1 MPADCVYPDAVDA
14 HDAGNTLTGRQPA
27 RGIPVRPRAHHAGYP
42 PEALFFP
49 QAVELRLR
57 KIRGSLAQDIVAAAQ
72 FAVFTLQFLQTLTF
86 SGAQSA
92 VTCTGIALILTQP
105 GTQGLRRTADFRGD
119 GADGR
124 PLRVIVI
131 LAFDNHTNGPLTD
144 LRGKARI
151 FSHPVYLSLKEFS
164 LQDSRGDS
172 VTFEEACLRWLE
184 EKADKKSLD
193 SDKSR
198 IEFWLEHFE
207 GIRLKDISE
216 AKIYSAVSRMHNRK
230 TKEIWKQKVQAAIR
244 KGKEPPV
251 YEPKPVST
259 QTKAKHLAMIKA
271 ILRAAERDWKWLE
284 KAPVIKIPAVRNKR
298 VRWLEKEEAKRL
310 IDECPEPLK
319 SVVKFALAT
328 GLRKSN
334 IINLEWQQI
343 DMQRRV
349 AWVNPEESKS
359 NRAIG
364 VALNDT
370 ACKVL
375 RDQIGKHHKWVFV
388 HTKAA
393 KRADGTSTP
402 AVRKMRIDSKTSWL
416 SACRRAGIEDFR
428 FHDLRHTWASWLIQ
442 SGVPL
447 SVLQE
452 MGGWESIEMVR
463 RYAHLAPNHLT
474 EHARKIDDI
483 FGDNVPNMSH
493 CGIMEDIKKA

>member
-1 MPADCVYPDAVDA
+1 MSLFRRGEIWYASYSLPGGRRIKESLGASDKRLATELHDKRKAELWRVDRLGDFPD
-14 HDAGNTLTGRQPA
+14 
-27 RGIPVRPRAHHAGYP
+27 
-42 PEALFFP
+42 
-49 QAVELRLR
+49 
-57 KIRGSLAQDIVAAAQ
+57 
-72 FAVFTLQFLQTLTF
+72 
-86 SGAQSA
+86 
-92 VTCTGIALILTQP
+92 
-105 GTQGLRRTADFRGD
+105 
-119 GADGR
+119 
-124 PLRVIVI
+124 
-131 LAFDNHTNGPLTD
+131 
-144 LRGKARI
+144 
-151 FSHPVYLSLKEFS
+151 
-164 LQDSRGDS
+164 
-172 VTFEEACLRWLE
+172 VTFDDACMRWLE
-184 EKADKKSLD
+184 EKAEKKSLKD
-193 SDKSR
+193 DRSR
-198 IEFWLEHFE
+198 MAFWLAHFE
-207 GIRLKDISE
+207 GVRLKDVTE
-216 AKIYSAVSRMHNRK
+216 QKIYSAVNKMSNRK
-230 TKEIWKQKVQAAIR
+230 QLEIWKIKAAVAQKN
-244 KGKEPPV
+244 GEPAPV
-251 YEPKPVST
+251 YSAKPVTTS
-259 QTKAKHLAMIKA
+259 TKAKHLALMKA

-284 KAPVIKIPAVRNKR
+284 KAPVIKIPSVRNKR

-334 IINLEWQQI
+334 IMNLEWQQI

-349 AWVNPEESKS
+349 AWVNPEDSKS

-388 HTKAA
+388 HTTAA

-483 FGDNVPNMSH
+483 FGDDVPNMSH
-493 CGIMEDIKKA
+493 SIIMEEIKKA

>member
-1 MPADCVYPDAVDA
+1 MSLFRRGEIWYASYSLPGGRRIKESLGTSDKRLATELHDKRKAELWRADRLGDFPD
-14 HDAGNTLTGRQPA
+14 
-27 RGIPVRPRAHHAGYP
+27 
-42 PEALFFP
+42 
-49 QAVELRLR
+49 
-57 KIRGSLAQDIVAAAQ
+57 
-72 FAVFTLQFLQTLTF
+72 
-86 SGAQSA
+86 
-92 VTCTGIALILTQP
+92 
-105 GTQGLRRTADFRGD
+105 
-119 GADGR
+119 
-124 PLRVIVI
+124 
-131 LAFDNHTNGPLTD
+131 
-144 LRGKARI
+144 
-151 FSHPVYLSLKEFS
+151 
-164 LQDSRGDS
+164 
-172 VTFEEACLRWLE
+172 VTFDDACMRWLE
-184 EKADKKSLD
+184 EKAEKKSLKD
-193 SDKSR
+193 DRSR
-198 IEFWLEHFE
+198 MAFWLAHFE
-207 GIRLKDISE
+207 GVRLKDVTE
-216 AKIYSAVSRMHNRK
+216 QKIYSAVNKMSNRK
-230 TKEIWKQKVQAAIR
+230 QLEIWKIKAAVAQKN
-244 KGKEPPV
+244 GEPAPV
-251 YEPKPVST
+251 YSAKPVTTS
-259 QTKAKHLAMIKA
+259 TKAKHLALMKA

-284 KAPVIKIPAVRNKR
+284 KAPVIKIPSVRNKR

-334 IINLEWQQI
+334 IMNLEWQQI

-349 AWVNPEESKS
+349 AWVNPEDSKS

-388 HTKAA
+388 HTTAA

-483 FGDNVPNMSH
+483 FGDDVPNMSH
-493 CGIMEDIKKA
+493 SIIMEEIKKA

>member
-1 MPADCVYPDAVDA
+1 MSLFRRGEIWYASYSLPGGRRIKESLGTSDKRLATELHDKRKAELWRVDRLGDFPD
-14 HDAGNTLTGRQPA
+14 
-27 RGIPVRPRAHHAGYP
+27 
-42 PEALFFP
+42 
-49 QAVELRLR
+49 
-57 KIRGSLAQDIVAAAQ
+57 
-72 FAVFTLQFLQTLTF
+72 
-86 SGAQSA
+86 
-92 VTCTGIALILTQP
+92 
-105 GTQGLRRTADFRGD
+105 
-119 GADGR
+119 
-124 PLRVIVI
+124 
-131 LAFDNHTNGPLTD
+131 
-144 LRGKARI
+144 
-151 FSHPVYLSLKEFS
+151 
-164 LQDSRGDS
+164 
-172 VTFEEACLRWLE
+172 VTFDDACMRWLE
-184 EKADKKSLD
+184 EKAEKKSLKD
-193 SDKSR
+193 DRSR
-198 IEFWLEHFE
+198 MAFWLAHFE
-207 GIRLKDISE
+207 GVRLKDVTE
-216 AKIYSAVSRMHNRK
+216 QKIYSAVNKMSNRK
-230 TKEIWKQKVQAAIR
+230 QLEIWKIKAAVAQKN
-244 KGKEPPV
+244 GEPAPV
-251 YEPKPVST
+251 YSAKPVTTS
-259 QTKAKHLAMIKA
+259 TKAKHLALMKA

-284 KAPVIKIPAVRNKR
+284 KAPVIKIPSVRNKR

-334 IINLEWQQI
+334 IMNLEWQQI

-349 AWVNPEESKS
+349 AWVNPEDSKS

-375 RDQIGKHHKWVFV
+375 RDQIGKHYKWVFV
-388 HTKAA
+388 HTTAA

-483 FGDNVPNMSH
+483 FGDDVPNMSH
-493 CGIMEDIKKA
+493 SIIMEEIKKA